1 MPTILVL
8 LVLLVPIVASAQ
20 PADLVVENAVIYTVN
35 PKAATA
41 RALAVKDGKFVA
53 VGDSVAR
60 FVGPNT
66 RRIDAKGAAVIPGLI
81 DSHVHMRGLGDML
94 TSFDFRRAKSPREI
108 AEAVA
113 KKAETLPQGAWIVG
127 RNWDQANWGDKF
139 PTAADLDALVPNH
152 PVFLRRVDGHAGWA
166 NTKALRVAEVTA
178 ETKDPTGGQILRDPA
193 GKPTGILVDRAMALV
208 ARKIP
213 PPLPQQVEES
223 LARAAQECARLGMT
237 TVHDAGTSRT
247 EIEMYRK
254 LIAGGRLPVRVYAMI
269 GGEGDLWQE
278 YLAKGPETGE
288 RLTIRSIK
296 LVADGAMGSRG
307 ALFWQPYSDDKST
320 SGLQMLPSETIVRV
334 AKAAVAKGFQVNT
347 HAIGDKA
354 NTIVLD
360 AYAEAFRAAGIE
372 GHNDKRFR
380 VEHAQ
385 VVRLPDFHKYADHS
399 VIASIQS
406 THATSDMRWAS
417 QRLGPDRMMGAWAP
431 QRFLKA
437 GARITNGSD
446 FPVEDPNPLW
456 GFYSAITR
464 QDHEGNPPG
473 GFMPDQILS
482 RERALESWTIDGA
495 YAAFEESKKGSIEA
509 GKAADFL
516 ILERDIMKVAPKEIL
531 TTKVRM
537 TVLGGQVVHELR
549 Q

>member
-1 MPTILVL
+1 MSTILVL
-8 LVLLVPIVASAQ
+8 LLMGLVSAASAQ
-20 PADLVVENAVIYTVN
+20 VADLVVENANIYTVD
-35 PKAATA
+35 PKTPRAK
-41 RALAVKDGKFVA
+41 ALAVKDGKFIA
-53 VGDSVAR
+53 VGASVAKHI
-60 FVGPNT
+60 GPNT
-66 RRIDAKGAAVIPGLI
+66 RRIDAQGAAVIPGLI
-81 DSHVHMRGLGDML
+81 DSHVHMRSLGDML

-113 KKAETLPQGAWIVG
+113 KKAATLPKGAWILG

-139 PTAADLDALVPNH
+139 PVAADLDALVPDH
-152 PVFLRRVDGHAGWA
+152 PVFLRRVDGHAAWA
-166 NTKALRVAEVTA
+166 NTKAMQIAEITVD
-178 ETKDPTGGQILRDPA
+178 TKEPRGGQILKDAA
-193 GKPTGILVDRAMALV
+193 GKPTGIFVDKAMGLVSR
-208 ARKIP
+208 RIP
-213 PPLPQQVEES
+213 PPVPQQVEES

-237 TVHDAGTSRT
+237 TVHDAGCSRT
-247 EIEMYRK
+247 EIEMYKR
-254 LIAGGRLPVRVYAMI
+254 LIAAKRLPVRVYAMI
-269 GGEGDLWQE
+269 GGEGELWDE
-278 YLAKGPETGE
+278 YLKRGPEIGD
-288 RLTIRSIK
+288 RLTVRSIK

-320 SGLQMLPSETIVRV
+320 SGLLMMPQEDITRI
-334 AKAAVAKGFQVNT
+334 AKEALAKGFQVNT

-354 NTIVLD
+354 NSLVLES
-360 AYAEAFRAAGIE
+360 YQQAFKAAGVP
-372 GHNDKRFR
+372 GKNDKRFR

-385 VVRLPDFHKYADHS
+385 VVRLPDFQVYADNS

-431 QRFLKA
+431 NRFLKA

-456 GFYSAITR
+456 GFYAAITR

-482 RERALESWTIDGA
+482 RARALESWTMDGA
-495 YAAFEESKKGSIEA
+495 FAAFEEGKKGSITV
-509 GKAADFL
+509 GKLADFL
-516 ILERDIMKVAPKEIL
+516 VLERDIMTAPPKEIL
-531 TTKVRM
+531 GSKIKM
-537 TVLGGQVVHELR
+537 TVLGGEIVH